1 MDGSSNSNYSSNY
14 ILTPKCFEMSTVVAL
29 FYFPFVSRDCVRRFE
44 SQPIN
49 VDAFIAVHF
58 CGRYGY
64 FFWPIWS
71 FRVADVVVADMVV
84 ADMVCGRCGT
94 DPSISTMA
102 VSLAVSTQYTNVTD
116 RLRTTAWTAL
126 MHESRSNEM
135 K

>member
-1 MDGSSNSNYSSNY
+1 
-14 ILTPKCFEMSTVVAL
+14 MSTVVAL

-71 FRVADVVVADMVV
+71 FRVADVVVADMV
-84 ADMVCGRCGT
+84 CGRYGCGRYGLWPMWYRPLHFNYGRIFSRFDT
-94 DPSISTMA
+94 IHERDGQTTHNGM
-102 VSLAVSTQYTNVTD
+102 D
-116 RLRTTAWTAL
+116 RAYA
-126 MHESRSNEM
+126 
-135 K
+135 